1 MTSWSRN
8 ISAAV
13 FSSCMAH
20 THHSYLSQ
28 HEEGAAEI
36 RRQFAVRVESDD
48 LGVVQSSA
56 RELHEDGGKRGRDE
70 HGLTV
75 HGKTTRD
82 VVQLGRK
89 AQLEQLVGL
98 VIADVE

>member
-8 ISAAV
+8 TSAAV
-13 FSSCMAH
+13 FSSCMARQH
-20 THHSYLSQ
+20 RPYLSQ

-36 RRQFAVRVESDD
+36 RRQLAVRVESDD
-48 LGVVQSSA
+48 LWVVQSSA
-56 RELHEDGGKRGRDE
+56 RELHEDGGKRGGDE

-75 HGKTTRD
+75 HGETTRD
-82 VVQLGRK
+82 VVELGRE

-98 VIADVE
+98 VVADVE

>member
-1 MTSWSRN
+1 MISWSRN

-36 RRQFAVRVESDD
+36 RRQFAVRVEPDD
-48 LGVVQSSA
+48 LRVVQSSA
-56 RELHEDGGKRGRDE
+56 RELHEDGRKRSGDE
-70 HGLTV
+70 HGLTI
-75 HGKTTRD
+75 HREATCD
-82 VVQLGRK
+82 VVELGCK
-89 AQLEQLVGL
+89 AQLEQLIGL
-98 VIADVE
+98 VVADVE